1 MAVAI
6 QSAPTLPEMAEAKDQ
21 HEMDTLKEFGKCA
34 VGLRNVLYQDRALS
48 EGEFHF
54 MDNHFQALEMAY
66 LRWKRKHG
74 TAQGIRSDAILP
86 ITPPPLSLRKTRPP
100 HSSI

>member
-1 MAVAI
+1 MAVEI
-6 QSAPTLPEMAEAKDQ
+6 QAAPTLPEMAEAKDQ
-21 HEMDTLKEFGKCA
+21 HEMDSLKEFGKCA

-74 TAQGIRSDAILP
+74 TAQGIRSDAVLP
-86 ITPPPLSLRKTRPP
+86 MTQMPLSGKTSRTNP
-100 HSSI
+100 S